1 MMRLGRADWGTVATA
16 LAGLALLLGLPWVS
30 GTYTLLQATL
40 YAILSLYTLSL
51 AYIWGHGGIMCFGQ
65 AAFFGA
71 GAYTFA
77 VTAINLG
84 DSTLALLLSIA
95 IPALFAAA
103 LGYFMFYGR
112 IGDVYIGIMTLLT
125 TLIFSQVMSQTAG
138 PRFAVGSVLLGGFN
152 GIPSVP
158 SVNMPGNPQRYLEI
172 DEFYRLVT
180 GVVILV
186 YVGLK
191 LLKRSAFGRV
201 TAAVRENETRAT
213 LLGYDVPLHKLLVF
227 SIGGGIAG
235 LAGALFASNQLFIDP
250 NVFSLATAAQCLIW
264 VLLGGVGTL
273 VGPIIA
279 CCGLQFLTTWLAG
292 ANIANNSFVLGI
304 VLMAVVLL
312 LPSGLL
318 PAAGNLFEW
327 VSRRV
332 AGTHDR
338 LPWAVGEGG

>member
-1 MMRLGRADWGTVATA
+1 MMRFARADRGTFATTIV
-16 LAGLALLLGLPWVS
+16 GLALLLGLPWVA
-30 GTYTLLQATL
+30 GMYTLLQATL

-51 AYIWGHGGIMCFGQ
+51 AYIWGYGGIMCFGQ

-84 DSTLALLLSIA
+84 DSTFALLLSIA

-112 IGDVYIGIMTLLT
+112 IGDVYMGIMTLLT
-125 TLIFSQVMSQTAG
+125 TLICLQVMSQTAG
-138 PRFAVGSVLLGGFN
+138 PRFAIGNVLLGGFN

-158 SVNMPGNPQRYLEI
+158 SVNLPGDPQHYLQV

-180 GVVILV
+180 GAVILI
-186 YVGLK
+186 YLGLK
-191 LLKRSAFGRV
+191 LLKHSSFGRV
-201 TAAVRENETRAT
+201 TAAVRENEARAA

-227 SIGGGIAG
+227 AIGGGVAG
-235 LAGALFASNQLFIDP
+235 LAGAFFAANQLFIDP

-318 PAAGNLFEW
+318 PATRNLFEW
-327 VSRRV
+327 LSRSV
-332 AGTHDR
+332 AGTSQQTSADCR
-338 LPWAVGEGG
+338 